1 MNDWEKLQNGLLYN
15 DVAPELFA
23 RRVTAKQLFR
33 SYNGT
38 DDRQAAYRRE
48 LMEKMFHEVGDEVLI
63 EPMFQCEFGVNI
75 TIGSHVYI
83 NFGCTI
89 LDCAE
94 VTIGNHV
101 LIGPNAGIYAVNHCL
116 DPEERADG
124 GCFSKPIHIEDYV
137 WLGGNV
143 TVLPGVTIGA
153 GAVIGAGSVVVKDIP
168 PRVVAA
174 GNPCRVIRE
183 LKERDKTGF
192 KRE

>member
-1 MNDWEKLQNGLLYN
+1 M
-15 DVAPELFA
+15 
-23 RRVTAKQLFR
+23 
-33 SYNGT
+33 
-38 DDRQAAYRRE
+38 
-48 LMEKMFHEVGDEVLI
+48 
-63 EPMFQCEFGVNI
+63 
-75 TIGSHVYI
+75 
-83 NFGCTI
+83 
-89 LDCAE
+89 
-94 VTIGNHV
+94 
-101 LIGPNAGIYAVNHCL
+101 NHCL

-183 LKERDKTGF
+183 LTDRDKTGF
-192 KRE
+192 VRE